1 MKKTH
6 PCEKDFEE
14 KVIIRKTNPIDVAKS
29 WNKTQTT
36 TPYVV
41 TNVESPHNLHMTSQC
56 SHHKLFTHMIL
67 TLKIQLGALKH

>member
-41 TNVESPHNLHMTSQC
+41 TNVKSPHNLHMT
-56 SHHKLFTHMIL
+56 
-67 TLKIQLGALKH
+67 